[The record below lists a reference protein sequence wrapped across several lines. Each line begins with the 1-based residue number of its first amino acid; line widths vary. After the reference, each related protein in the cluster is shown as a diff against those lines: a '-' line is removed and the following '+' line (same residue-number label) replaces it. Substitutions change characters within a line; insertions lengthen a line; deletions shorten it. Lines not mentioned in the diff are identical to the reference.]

1 MTNPTEQF
9 QQLYVVD
16 GFAVLATSEENAVKV
31 HQEFLQ
37 GPASDALHEAM
48 KPALDFID
56 FKQREI
62 DYKLDQEINSRT
74 GE

>member
-1 MTNPTEQF
+1 MENPTEQF
-9 QQLYVVD
+9 QQLFVVD

-48 KPALDFID
+48 QPVWDFI
-56 FKQREI
+56 
-62 DYKLDQEINSRT
+62 NSKT
-74 GE
+74 GK